1 MEILLLV
8 ARLFFALLF
17 IGSGIGHLRQTAAMA
32 GYAASKGVPAA
43 KASTVISGLMIL
55 VGAALIALGF
65 YGDLGALLIFVFLIP
80 TAFLMH
86 PYWKESD
93 AMAKMNEMIA
103 FNKDIA
109 LAGAALA
116 FFYIFAKQVR
126 CEYCRIDSG
135 FGMCGTF
142 SIFCLVCK
150 RNLQ

>member
-8 ARLFFALLF
+8 GRLFFALLF

-43 KASTVISGLMIL
+43 KASTILSGLLIL
-55 VGAALIALGF
+55 VGAVLIALGF
-65 YGDLGALLIFVFLIP
+65 YADLGALLIFIFLVP

-86 PYWKESD
+86 AYWKETD
-93 AMAKMNEMIA
+93 AMTKMNEMIA

-116 FFYIFAKQVR
+116 FFYIFAKHG
-126 CEYCRIDSG
+126 DSVG
-135 FGMCGTF
+135 
-142 SIFCLVCK
+142 LVLS
-150 RNLQ
+150 NTTLF

>member
-8 ARLFFALLF
+8 GRLFFALLF

-43 KASTVISGLMIL
+43 KASTILSGLMIL
-55 VGAALIALGF
+55 VGAVLIALGF
-65 YGDLGALLIFVFLIP
+65 YADLGALLIFIFLVP

-86 PYWKESD
+86 AYWKETD
-93 AMAKMNEMIA
+93 AMTKMNEMIA

-116 FFYIFAKQVR
+116 FFYIFAKHG
-126 CEYCRIDSG
+126 DSVG
-135 FGMCGTF
+135 
-142 SIFCLVCK
+142 LVLS
-150 RNLQ
+150 NTTLF